1 MQSAIL
7 FLILPNYTSEFY
19 DNSDLYCCNFDLF
32 SLLITPKE
40 GRLNYAATLFR
51 TKISPS
57 GFPDGPPD
65 LRHCLAALFD
75 FHVLLFDEIDSVQVF
90 RLDAKLYG

>member
-7 FLILPNYTSEFY
+7 FLILPNCTSEFY

-32 SLLITPKE
+32 SFPVIQKE
-40 GRLNYAATLFR
+40 GLLNYATTLFR

-57 GFPDGPPD
+57 GFPDGPSD

-75 FHVLLFDEIDSVQVF
+75 FHVLVFDKINSV
-90 RLDAKLYG
+90 

>member
-32 SLLITPKE
+32 SLPITPKE
-40 GRLNYAATLFR
+40 GRLNYAATLFLSL
-51 TKISPS
+51 I
-57 GFPDGPPD
+57 
-65 LRHCLAALFD
+65 H
-75 FHVLLFDEIDSVQVF
+75 I
-90 RLDAKLYG
+90 